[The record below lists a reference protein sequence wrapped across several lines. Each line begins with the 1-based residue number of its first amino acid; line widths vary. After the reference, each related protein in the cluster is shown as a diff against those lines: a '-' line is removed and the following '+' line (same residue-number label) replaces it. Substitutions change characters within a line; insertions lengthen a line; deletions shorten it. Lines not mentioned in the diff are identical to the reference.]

1 MEKLIEMAN
10 AGVGLH
16 IFSPT
21 FLGSYQKDWHI
32 TAKREDDG
40 IKLEITSSGP
50 GLGVVIDDIY
60 EKWVKATKGMPHLG
74 LRQIEHQPF
83 DRMPSPDAL
92 DAEIP
97 F

>member
-1 MEKLIEMAN
+1 MEKLVEMAN

-16 IFSPT
+16 IFGPAFVGT
-21 FLGSYQKDWHI
+21 WQKDWSI

-40 IKLEITSSGP
+40 IKLEISSEGP
-50 GLGVVIDDIY
+50 DLAAAVDDIY
-60 EKWVKATKGMPHLG
+60 EKWVTATKGMPHLG

-83 DRMPSPDAL
+83 GRMPSPDAL